1 MSSVAQNTVR
11 THTDAVDWAR
21 SRSQTTH
28 VHLGASLALGIIAPV
43 DDLLRPVS
51 LEGVLFGLAVYGGFI
66 VALFLLSRVLPGPK
80 VAGQP
85 QPGGGRATYVMNGMS
100 LFVATHMAIFVGA
113 KFFGLSLTPLLR
125 EFWSL
130 LVAANLITALWMV
143 LMYRAGMAKLDE
155 SDHETLGRGLLA
167 RLWYG
172 VELNPTLFGID
183 LKVFAYQPSLIGLGV
198 LNVAFA
204 WAQIEQTG
212 AITPQMLAYQCFWWA
227 YLFTHYWIEDNVLS
241 MWDVI
246 AEKFGFMLLWGDLV
260 LVPFFYCIGGWWL
273 LQNPE
278 PMPLVPLLGIVLL
291 FSLGLWIFRESN
303 AQKNRF
309 KKDRQTTI
317 WGKPAQTLGGRL
329 LISGWWGIGRKINYT
344 GEIMVYFAF
353 ALTTGFVSVV
363 PFLLPLWLCVLLPHR
378 AWRDEQR
385 CQQKYGELWAEYS
398 KVAKFRMIP
407 FVY

>member
-1 MSSVAQNTVR
+1 
-11 THTDAVDWAR
+11 
-21 SRSQTTH
+21 
-28 VHLGASLALGIIAPV
+28 
-43 DDLLRPVS
+43 VS
-51 LEGVLFGLAVYGGFI
+51 LEGVLLGLAIYGGFI
-66 VALFLLSRVLPGPK
+66 VALFLLARVLPGPK

-85 QPGGGRATYVMNGMS
+85 QPGGGRQTYVMNGMS

-143 LMYRAGMAKLDE
+143 LMYRAGMRKLDE

-204 WAQIEQTG
+204 WAQLEQTG

-273 LQNPE
+273 LQTPE

-309 KKDRQTTI
+309 KKDRQATI

-344 GEIMVYFAF
+344 GEIMVYLAF

-385 CQQKYGELWAEYS
+385 CQAKYGELWVEYS